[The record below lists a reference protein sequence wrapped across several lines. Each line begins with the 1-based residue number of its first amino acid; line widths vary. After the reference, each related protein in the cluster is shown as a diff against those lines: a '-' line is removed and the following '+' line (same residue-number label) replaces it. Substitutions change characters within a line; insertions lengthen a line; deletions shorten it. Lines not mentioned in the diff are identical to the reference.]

1 MISIGTLEK
10 SVTALAKKLEKA
22 GHSPEVSTH
31 RSGPAHNCHH
41 QAISFVKLRIN
52 GRVIRFLANGY
63 GDIYK
68 SDIDGAMTWGEMKQ
82 EALKRLDL
90 TAA

>member
-1 MISIGTLEK
+1 
-10 SVTALAKKLEKA
+10 
-22 GHSPEVSTH
+22 
-31 RSGPAHNCHH
+31 
-41 QAISFVKLRIN
+41 VKLRIN